1 MQTLKPAKIAMYAKI
16 QAKKGQ
22 MLSWQFVN
30 IWDGSHTGLQYLTF
44 QAGLPPVKKKK
55 KKNLEPISVSTQL
68 KTQLDHRKIN
78 K

>member
-55 KKNLEPISVSTQL
+55 KKKKILNPSVCQHSWRLSLTIE
-68 KTQLDHRKIN
+68 K
-78 K
+78 

>member
-55 KKNLEPISVSTQL
+55 KKSWTHQCVNTAEDSAWP
-68 KTQLDHRKIN
+68 
-78 K
+78 